1 MKPGALALVVALAA
15 APALTGS
22 ARAQDSGARG
32 GLPRMAVSGD
42 SALEARTTAI
52 AATLRCPVCQ
62 GESVQDSPAELA
74 QEMRALVREQLR
86 DGKTPD
92 EIRGYF
98 VARYGEWILLE
109 PRMKGLNILLYAFP
123 VALVI
128 GGLAFVVIVVR
139 KWSNPES
146 AAQ

>member
-1 MKPGALALVVALAA
+1 MKSGALALVIAFAA
-15 APALTGS
+15 APGLTAS
-22 ARAQDSGARG
+22 AGAQDSGAQA
-32 GLPRMAVSGD
+32 GLPRAPVSGD

-86 DGKTPD
+86 EGKTPD

-98 VARYGEWILLE
+98 VDRYGEWILLE
-109 PRMKGLNILLYAFP
+109 PRMNGLNILLYAFP

-128 GGLAFVVIVVR
+128 GGLTLIVFVVR
-139 KWSNPES
+139 KWTTPES
-146 AAQ
+146 AAD